1 MPTPDW
7 RPRHARSLA
16 LSLNGS
22 QDLWHTGSD
31 SNTHLAVLE
40 TAALP
45 IELPAYVKGRRG
57 RALPAL
63 EGIEPIATN
72 QTFLDVSLSPDHSL
86 AASSYTRLSELSADR
101 F

>member
-1 MPTPDW
+1 MTQPAAS
-7 RPRHARSLA
+7 RA
-16 LSLNGS
+16 N
-22 QDLWHTGSD
+22 LWHTGSE
-31 SNTHLAVLE
+31 SNTHPAVLE

-45 IELPAYVKGRRG
+45 IELPACVKGRRG

-86 AASSYTRLSELSADR
+86 AASRGGCSRI
-101 F
+101 

>member
-1 MPTPDW
+1 MEIP
-7 RPRHARSLA
+7 AVVVL
-16 LSLNGS
+16 
-22 QDLWHTGSD
+22 QWHTGSG

-45 IELPAYVKGRRG
+45 IELPACVKGRRG

-72 QTFLDVSLSPDHSL
+72 QTFLSVSLSTDHSL
-86 AASSYTRLSELSADR
+86 AASRGGCSRI
-101 F
+101 